1 MQASTPRR
9 SVDLSDYPDLVVIML
24 GMRVNRWRGVRTLLG
39 VGPQLNAARD
49 ARPDGLLAEER
60 MLYSLRHVG
69 FRQYWRDLDALERFT
84 RSEPHRTWWARFV
97 RDAGG
102 TGIWHETYR
111 MTGGMEAIYL
121 DMPAIGFA
129 RFAPERAPRGPF
141 ASARQR
147 LAVPVPG

>member
-1 MQASTPRR
+1 
-9 SVDLSDYPDLVVIML
+9 
-24 GMRVNRWRGVRTLLG
+24 RWRGVRTLLG

-102 TGIWHETYR
+102 TGIWH
-111 MTGGMEAIYL
+111 
-121 DMPAIGFA
+121 
-129 RFAPERAPRGPF
+129 
-141 ASARQR
+141 
-147 LAVPVPG
+147 